1 MAGRYSPQ
9 KPNRSKQARQSAR
22 SREPSRGQS
31 WRRDDRS
38 TEGGRDRIQILSL
51 VFLVIG
57 GIVTVRLFVVQIL
70 DHGVYEAL
78 ATGQHELIQQ
88 LYPVRGEILAQDP
101 FAPEGVSAIA
111 TNQTL
116 SEVYAN
122 PKQLADQGADPAK
135 TAELLTPLLGIPQ
148 AELEAK
154 LAKPDDPYEPLVHKA
169 SDQQVK
175 AIKELELAGIHFKDE
190 SWRYYPEKSAAA
202 QITGFVGVQDDV
214 RVGQYGIE
222 GKYNTQLAGKVG
234 QLKTELDSSGR
245 FIAVGD
251 RLLDPAQ
258 DGDTFVLSIDKN
270 VQYAVCLK
278 VKAAA
283 EKHGA
288 DQAATIIM
296 DPNTGY
302 IIAMC
307 SYPDF
312 DPNDYGQ
319 VESIDA
325 YINTVVSKPYEVG
338 SIMKP
343 MTMSMAIDQGKV
355 TPETTYTDSGLVEIG
370 GFKIRNSDGKANG
383 VQTMIDVLDKSLNT
397 GAIFAAQQVGVDTF
411 QTYMKNYGF
420 GEYTTIELPYEQS
433 GDISALEKK
442 KEIYMATASYGQGVT
457 TTMLQMAT
465 AYSVLAN
472 GGNLVEPHI
481 ITEIRKANGYVEYTE
496 PAVVRRVIQQSTAT
510 TVAAMLVSVVENGHG
525 QRAQLPGYYVAGK
538 TGTAQVPKTDGT
550 GYDSNTHIGSF
561 AGFFP
566 VSNPQFV
573 IVTRLDN
580 PKDVQFAESSA
591 APLFAEIGHFLINY
605 YHVAP
610 DR

>member
-1 MAGRYSPQ
+1 MPGRYSQ
-9 KPNRSKQARQSAR
+9 
-22 SREPSRGQS
+22 RGQS
-31 WRRDDRS
+31 RRRPEPE
-38 TEGGRDRIQILSL
+38 TEGGRDRIKILSL
-51 VFLVIG
+51 VFFMIG
-57 GIVTVRLFVVQIL
+57 GMIIVRLFVVQIL

-78 ATGQHELIQQ
+78 ATGQHELVEQ

-101 FAPEGVSAIA
+101 FVTDGVSPIA

-116 SEVYAN
+116 SEIYAN
-122 PKQLADQGADPAK
+122 PKQIADPKQGGDAVK
-135 TAELLTPLLGIPQ
+135 EAEQLAPLLGVPQ
-148 AELEAK
+148 AELETK
-154 LAKPDDPYEPLVHKA
+154 LSKSDDPYEPLLHKA
-169 SDQQVK
+169 NDQQVK
-175 AIKELELAGIHFKDE
+175 AIQELKLPGIHFKNE
-190 SWRYYPEKSAAA
+190 SWRYYPETSSAA
-202 QITGFVGVQDDV
+202 QITGFVGMKDDE

-222 GKYNTQLAGKVG
+222 GKYNTELAGKMG

-270 VQYAVCLK
+270 VQYAVCER

-288 DQAATIIM
+288 DQAAAVVM

-302 IIAMC
+302 VVAMC

-312 DPNDYGQ
+312 DPNEYGQ
-319 VESIDA
+319 VDSVET
-325 YINTVVSKPYEVG
+325 YINSVVSKPYEVG

-343 MTMSMAIDQGKV
+343 MTMSMAIDQGKL
-355 TPETTYTDSGLVEIG
+355 TPESTYTDEGVVSIG
-370 GFKIRNSDGKANG
+370 GFKIHNSDGKSNG
-383 VQTMIDVLDKSLNT
+383 VQTMIEVLDKSLNT
-397 GAIFAAQQVGVDTF
+397 GAIYAAQQVGADSF
-411 QTYMKNYGF
+411 LSYMKNYGF
-420 GEYTTIELPYEQS
+420 GQYTTIELPYEQA
-433 GDISALEKK
+433 GDFSALEKK

-457 TTMLQMAT
+457 ATVLQMAL
-465 AYSVLAN
+465 AYSVIAN

-481 ITEIRKANGYVEYTE
+481 IKEIRKANGYVEYTN
-496 PAVVRRVIQQSTAT
+496 PAVVRRVIQASTAT
-510 TVAAMLVSVVENGHG
+510 TVGAMLVSVVENGHG

-538 TGTAQVPKTDGT
+538 TGTAQVPKKDGV
-550 GYDSNTHIGSF
+550 GYDQYTHIGSF

-566 VSNPQFV
+566 VAHPQFV

-591 APLFAEIGHFLINY
+591 APLFSDIGRFLINY
-605 YHVAP
+605 YHVPP

>member
-1 MAGRYSPQ
+1 MARRYSPT
-9 KPNRSKQARQSAR
+9 R

-31 WRRDDRS
+31 WRRGDREQ
-38 TEGGRDRIQILSL
+38 TEGGRDRIKILSL
-51 VFLVIG
+51 LFLVMG
-57 GIVTVRLFVVQIL
+57 GIITVRLFVVQVL

-78 ATGQHELIQQ
+78 ATGQHELVEQ

-101 FAPEGVSAIA
+101 FAPDGVSPIA

-122 PKQLADQGADPAK
+122 PKQIADPKQGGDAAK
-135 TAELLTPLLGIPQ
+135 EAEQLAPLLGIPQ
-148 AELEAK
+148 DELLAK
-154 LAKPDDPYEPLVHKA
+154 LEKSTDPYEPLLHKA

-175 AIKELELAGIHFKDE
+175 AIEELQLVGIHFKNE
-190 SWRYYPEKSAAA
+190 SWRYYPENSAAA
-202 QITGFVGVQDDV
+202 QITGFVGVKDDQ

-222 GKYNTQLAGKVG
+222 GKYNTELTGKVG
-234 QLKTELDSSGR
+234 QLKTELDTAGR

-258 DGDTFVLSIDKN
+258 DGDTLVLSIDKN
-270 VQYAVCLK
+270 VQYAVCARL
-278 VKAAA
+278 KAAA
-283 EKHGA
+283 ESHGA
-288 DQAATIIM
+288 DQAATVVM

-312 DPNDYGQ
+312 DPNEYGQ
-319 VESIDA
+319 VESIDS
-325 YINTVVSKPYEVG
+325 YINAVVSKPYEVG

-343 MTMSMAIDQGKV
+343 ITMSMAIDQGKV
-355 TPETTYTDSGLVEIG
+355 TPETTYTDTGEVEIG
-370 GFKIRNSDGKANG
+370 GFKIHNSDGKANG
-383 VQTMIDVLDKSLNT
+383 VQTMIEVLDESLNT
-397 GAIFAAQQVGVDTF
+397 GAIFAAQQVGVDSF
-411 QTYMKNYGF
+411 VNYMKNYGF

-433 GDISALEKK
+433 GDISAIEKK
-442 KEIYMATASYGQGVT
+442 KEIYMATASYGQGITSTV
-457 TTMLQMAT
+457 LQMAT

-481 ITEIRKANGYVEYTE
+481 IKEIRKANGYVEFTT

-525 QRAQLPGYYVAGK
+525 KRAQLPGYYVAGK
-538 TGTAQVPKTDGT
+538 TGTAQVPKKEGV
-550 GYDSNTHIGSF
+550 GYDPYTHIGSF

-605 YHVAP
+605 YHVQP